1 MVNKYFCFKYS
12 KLRLLRIMKSLLS
25 FKNTSRKGVL
35 LKLVLP
41 LMVFLVLITFFGQN
55 NLLAQWKRKK
65 QIEENAANINFLEA
79 GIDTMEFQL
88 QELRHNP
95 DALEKV
101 VREKYHQK
109 REDED
114 TYLIIVEE

>member
-1 MVNKYFCFKYS
+1 
-12 KLRLLRIMKSLLS
+12 MKSLLS
-25 FKNTSRKGVL
+25 FKNTSWKGIL

-41 LMVFLVLITFFGQN
+41 FVLFLILIIFFGQN
-55 NLLAQWKRKK
+55 NLIAQWKRKK
-65 QIEENAANINFLEA
+65 QLAENTANINFLQQE
-79 GIDTMEFQL
+79 IDSMESQL
-88 QELRHNP
+88 QELRNNP

-114 TYLIIVEE
+114 TYLIIVED

>member
-1 MVNKYFCFKYS
+1 M
-12 KLRLLRIMKSLLS
+12 KLPPS
-25 FKNTSRKGVL
+25 FKNTSWKGVI

-41 LMVFLVLITFFGQN
+41 LLAFAILITFFGQN

-65 QIEENAANINFLEA
+65 QLAENTANIQYLENE
-79 GIDTMEFQL
+79 IDSMEHQL
-88 QELRHNP
+88 KELRQNP
-95 DALEKV
+95 DALEKMA
-101 VREKYHQK
+101 REKYHQK

>member
-1 MVNKYFCFKYS
+1 
-12 KLRLLRIMKSLLS
+12 MKSLLS
-25 FKNTSRKGVL
+25 FKNNSCKGIL

-41 LMVFLVLITFFGQN
+41 FVLFLILIIFFGQN
-55 NLLAQWKRKK
+55 NLIAQWKRKK
-65 QIEENAANINFLEA
+65 QLAENTANINFLQQE
-79 GIDTMEFQL
+79 IDSMESQL
-88 QELRHNP
+88 QELRNNP

-114 TYLIIVEE
+114 TYLIIVED